1 MPTKYAK
8 RLTVV
13 GSHMRQD
20 LGKSFGC
27 VPVTAGVLRHALS
40 RLKAPQSNIMQ
51 RERRGEVVSLRRNL
65 YLCTPEDY
73 SRELI
78 ANHMLAPSYV
88 SYETVLSMCGVIPE
102 RVHIVRSSC
111 LVRGRVF
118 ENSTG
123 KYEYVRVPRAY
134 YPEGVTI
141 CRTPQG
147 YAYLAARPE
156 KAICDLIL
164 ASPGLR
170 IQSARMARSYLEE
183 YLRADMESV
192 AGWDADLIHRLAE
205 LTDKK
210 KNDLFHLERMLRHEC
225 L

>member
-1 MPTKYAK
+1 
-8 RLTVV
+8 
-13 GSHMRQD
+13 MRID

-40 RLKAPQSNIMQ
+40 GLKAPQANIMQ

-65 YLCTPEDY
+65 YLCTPGDY

-78 ANHMLAPSYV
+78 ANHLLAPSYV
-88 SYETVLSMCGVIPE
+88 SYETVLAACGVIPE
-102 RVHIVRSSC
+102 RVHTVRSSC
-111 LVRGRVF
+111 LVRSREF
-118 ENSTG
+118 TNATG

-141 CRTPQG
+141 CRTAQG
-147 YAYLAARPE
+147 HAYLAARPE
-156 KAICDLIL
+156 KALCDLIL

-170 IQSARMARSYLEE
+170 IQSARMAREYLEE

-192 AGWDADLIHRLAE
+192 SGWDADLIRRLAE